1 MSYLAKINTDFI
13 QKKDRKKT
21 IKRNKNTNF
30 VKRGKNQKIVY
41 IAQNC

>member
-13 QKKDRKKT
+13 QKNDQKKT

-30 VKRGKNQKIVY
+30 VKQGKKQKIVY
-41 IAQNC
+41 ITQN